1 MRKYLGISLFIL
13 ISLCLIASAGRSSA
27 PKALFHPELGG
38 QKPYQIN
45 RIWYC
50 PLPSGK
56 GFVQKGK
63 ASWYGSEFHRR
74 RAASGERFNMHAMTA
89 AHKSLPMGTYV
100 KVTRVRNGRSVTV
113 RINDRGPFLSGRII
127 DLSHKAAKE
136 LGIIKKGVAS
146 VRIEAVQLTSFIIS
160 LNASRPVFSPEPR
173 MAEGAFCHG
182 GFMNQANDFH
192 LLCLGSS
199 STEGCSYRYDL
210 QPL

>member
-1 MRKYLGISLFIL
+1 
-13 ISLCLIASAGRSSA
+13 
-27 PKALFHPELGG
+27 
-38 QKPYQIN
+38 
-45 RIWYC
+45 
-50 PLPSGK
+50 
-56 GFVQKGK
+56 
-63 ASWYGSEFHRR
+63 
-74 RAASGERFNMHAMTA
+74 
-89 AHKSLPMGTYV
+89 
-100 KVTRVRNGRSVTV
+100 V

-182 GFMNQANDFH
+182 GFMKQANDFH